1 MYELSRVRLYSIG
14 PAGARYADTVLD
26 LRGVGEPVP
35 SPAPTQAEF
44 FEEEPVGPPRRPA
57 PAGVLFLENGGG
69 KSVLLKL
76 IFSVM
81 LPGHRNTLGG
91 ASSGVLRKF
100 LLADD
105 CGHVALEWQH
115 TVTGETVVV
124 GKVSEWRGRQ
134 VSNDPRKFAEA
145 WYSFRPGPGLSLD
158 SLPVAESAAV
168 RPAAEGASTARGR
181 RRTMKGFRDA
191 LTEAGKAYPHLDVV
205 WVEIHERWNEHLGE
219 LGLDPELFRYQRE
232 MNADE
237 GEAAGL
243 FAVKNDSD
251 FTDLLLRAVTDTRD
265 TDGLADLVHGFAH
278 KLGRRAELTAERDF
292 TAGSLDLLQR
302 IADAAERREQA
313 CGVHAGA
320 ERRTRTLARRLSAR
334 GAEERARAAEL
345 AERVASAEQAVTD
358 AEGARRRSELV
369 AAELAYR
376 HASLALA
383 AAEKGAAAQRRELSD
398 ARTLHSAWQAAETV
412 LRHRAA
418 ADRSAR
424 VAAAIREAE
433 RDAAPALAARAKAA
447 ADLVRALHAAA
458 EDGERVAGEEEDRA
472 AALQEAG
479 EAAHRD
485 ATSAATAAQRARSDA
500 EHLRQRLAEVEQ
512 ETAEAVRAGWLDDS
526 APDADPARAALAASD
541 AEKTTVAAFDEARET
556 ARRTADHAKSAAA
569 EEARAEL
576 AAARAV
582 DAARAAESAY
592 DAERRAAEALG
603 AEQRLIEL
611 LGLPQP
617 SATVP
622 APRGGARPSAA
633 EARGTG
639 RVTVRIPDPG
649 AIGGQGTRAL
659 PADADRAGWITVRVD
674 EEDVDDV
681 GLSQLPA
688 AFRAGPAPYAPPPT
702 EDPALRDP
710 GSCGR
715 VSCDPGSCGH
725 ASCGPGSCGRASCDP
740 GSCGHASCDPGSCGP
755 ASCDPG
761 SCGRAS
767 CDPGACGHA
776 SCDPGACGHASCD
789 PGSRDRASR
798 DHAYASDEPLTDARG
813 RHPAEGRRPAC
824 GEGPSAVDA
833 PGVGEPRP
841 ADRMTG
847 RVDGAAR
854 VDAGWSGVHAAGGRM
869 GSCPV
874 DGAAP
879 AGPTEGDGAAA
890 GDGRPGAGPA
900 GQVAGRVV
908 ETGAASVDGG
918 RPDAGPVGEAEAS
931 RAVGREAAR
940 AGEAEAGQALRRRP
954 LAAEARPAG
963 RVTMRIDE
971 AGGAPSG
978 GGPRPDG
985 PREATRA
992 VAAESRPSGEV
1003 SARIEDGSGDG
1014 DEARSE
1020 TAADTVRAEGPGA
1033 GARRAEGAG
1042 AGASRAEGAGAGA
1055 TRAEGVRAD
1064 AGRAEGAGAG
1074 AVRTEGAGAGAAR
1087 ADAAGAEGARAES
1100 ARADAVRA
1108 EDARAEGAGA
1118 DAVRAG
1124 GARAEGAGGGAVRAE
1139 GARADAVRD
1148 DTARADAVRADAVRA
1163 EGARTG
1169 VTGSDATDESDCWSP
1184 DPGGEPGRERT
1195 GRSRPARRPLADG
1208 PLTAEELDRNADALR
1223 ELLDES
1229 VAAAER
1235 QLFELRT
1242 AAAEDSRILG
1252 ALGDGGLLPPSPDV
1266 LAAVEYL
1273 GEHGIPALPGWRYLA
1288 QAVDPADHA
1297 AVLAARPEL
1306 VDGVVITDPDSHAR
1320 AREVLGQASLLP
1332 RSAVAVGTSAALL
1345 APTPASG
1352 TEDSGVFLVPPNP
1365 AMHDERAA
1373 DDERR
1378 ELRARATER
1387 DEEIRALA
1395 ARLAGDRALS
1405 ARLASWRTGC
1415 PPGRLAELAAA
1426 AETAREAADTAQRAL
1441 VEARTARAEADEAAT
1456 EAARVRDE
1464 RQEAAQRAR
1473 RVADALAGLAYRLRE
1488 RATWQ
1493 TRLRE
1498 LAEEAAE
1505 YEERAAGCVDRARA
1519 ADEDRRAAQRA
1530 ADDARR
1536 TARALRAERAEIAGA
1551 PDDLGEDTEPP
1562 SASLPALR
1570 EAYRAASQVY
1580 EKVGVGADLR
1590 AEQARAESDESAAL
1604 ASLDRLTNK
1613 VRTRAAQLLEGTDG
1627 ADGPSRQAAAARAES
1642 LVQMLESRASAAS
1655 EQLGRLRGEAERL
1668 APADGDAHTE
1678 LPEQLVPADAEQ
1690 AKELLRT
1697 ANGELAAR
1705 TDALDTARTAHADLV
1720 RAHRSA
1726 EDAAGGF
1733 DETAALL
1740 RDLLRDGP
1748 GAEDDGERPEPYAG
1762 GLAEAR
1768 QSAAE
1773 ARRSLRGCA
1782 ADLSAAEAAVREAGD
1797 VLVRHANSTRYEQ
1810 VRTPARQQIRELP
1823 AAALPEHAA
1832 AWAEAFAPR
1841 LRVLTDELEQLERNR
1856 DSIVDR
1862 LRGLVES
1869 CLATLRSAQRLSR
1882 LPEGLGEWSGQ
1893 EFLRIRFE
1901 DPDQATLTERLG
1913 EVIDEATR
1921 SAVRKN
1927 SDLRRDGMSLLLRG
1941 VHAALQPR
1949 GVAVEIL
1956 KPDAVLRAERVP
1968 VGQMGD
1974 VFSGGQLLTAAIALY
1989 CTMAALRSN
1998 DRGRDKHRHAGTLF
2012 LDNPI
2017 GRANATYL
2025 LELQRAVADAL
2036 GVQLLYTTGLF
2047 DTTALAEFPLVIR
2060 LRNDADLRAGLKYIS
2075 VEEHLRPGL
2084 PVREPEEEPQVH
2096 GQITATRMYRRPD
2109 ADAPAS
2115 APASARASA
2124 DGP

>member
-1 MYELSRVRLYSIG
+1 MYELSRIRLYSIG

-145 WYSFRPGPGLSLD
+145 WYSFRPGPGMSLD

-168 RPAAEGASTARGR
+168 RPAVEGASTARGR

-302 IADAAERREQA
+302 IAEAAERREQA
-313 CGVHAGA
+313 RGVHAGA

-334 GAEERARAAEL
+334 GGEERARAAEL
-345 AERVASAEQAVTD
+345 AERVGSAAQAVTD
-358 AEGARRRSELV
+358 AEGARSRSDLV

-383 AAEKGAAAQRRELSD
+383 AAEKGAAAQRRELND

-447 ADLVRALHAAA
+447 GDLVRALHAAA
-458 EDGERVAGEEEDRA
+458 ADGERVAGEEEERS

-569 EEARAEL
+569 EEARADL

-582 DAARAAESAY
+582 DATRAAESAY

-603 AEQRLIEL
+603 AEQRLVEL

-617 SATVP
+617 SAAVP
-622 APRGGARPSAA
+622 APRAAARSSAA
-633 EARGTG
+633 DARAAGG
-639 RVTVRIPDPG
+639 VTVRIPDAG
-649 AIGGQGTRAL
+649 APRRRGARVL
-659 PADADRAGWITVRVD
+659 PTDSGRAGWITVRVD
-674 EEDVDDV
+674 EEDADDI

-688 AFRAGPAPYAPPPT
+688 AFRASTRTIPLDGEPAYP
-702 EDPALRDP
+702 
-710 GSCGR
+710 
-715 VSCDPGSCGH
+715 
-725 ASCGPGSCGRASCDP
+725 
-740 GSCGHASCDPGSCGP
+740 
-755 ASCDPG
+755 
-761 SCGRAS
+761 
-767 CDPGACGHA
+767 
-776 SCDPGACGHASCD
+776 
-789 PGSRDRASR
+789 
-798 DHAYASDEPLTDARG
+798 DHAYAFEEPPADTREHLPGEAGEEGDEPGADLAYATGVLTATSENEDA
-813 RHPAEGRRPAC
+813 
-824 GEGPSAVDA
+824 A
-833 PGVGEPRP
+833 PGWAATGP
-841 ADRMTG
+841 AARWTAG
-847 RVDGAAR
+847 VAGAA
-854 VDAGWSGVHAAGGRM
+854 D
-869 GSCPV
+869 
-874 DGAAP
+874 
-879 AGPTEGDGAAA
+879 AAA
-890 GDGRPGAGPA
+890 GVEYGQPHVVPAHEARPGAGAKGAPA
-900 GQVAGRVV
+900 FAG
-908 ETGAASVDGG
+908 DGLLG
-918 RPDAGPVGEAEAS
+918 TGPVGEAGPAEPMDDAASVGDRRADAGPARGDGVSVSRTVGEPRHGDQAAGRVEEAGYDS
-931 RAVGREAAR
+931 TSVGDRRADAGPG
-940 AGEAEAGQALRRRP
+940 GEAEETRSASQGTALGEDVEAGPGEAHRRRP
-954 LAAEARPAG
+954 LAAESRPAG
-963 RVTMRIDE
+963 RVTVRIDDVE
-971 AGGAPSG
+971 DALLGDGGSC
-978 GGPRPDG
+978 PDG
-985 PREATRA
+985 PRDGARA
-992 VAAESRPSGEV
+992 VAADSRPPGEV
-1003 SARIEDGSGDG
+1003 SARVGDG
-1014 DEARSE
+1014 DE
-1020 TAADTVRAEGPGA
+1020 
-1033 GARRAEGAG
+1033 
-1042 AGASRAEGAGAGA
+1042 SRAES
-1055 TRAEGVRAD
+1055 RAAD
-1064 AGRAEGAGAG
+1064 
-1074 AVRTEGAGAGAAR
+1074 AAR
-1087 ADAAGAEGARAES
+1087 AARAGME
-1100 ARADAVRA
+1100 
-1108 EDARAEGAGA
+1108 AGA
-1118 DAVRAG
+1118 DAAR
-1124 GARAEGAGGGAVRAE
+1124 GARAGAEAATDTADGGRAE
-1139 GARADAVRD
+1139 SEAAT
-1148 DTARADAVRADAVRA
+1148 DTADIIHTNVTHADTNVTHAD
-1163 EGARTG
+1163 TG
-1169 VTGSDATDESDCWSP
+1169 IDDADDPDATNTDAPDDSDCWTP
-1184 DPGGEPGRERT
+1184 EPGGAPGRD
-1195 GRSRPARRPLADG
+1195 RSDRARPAQRPLGDG
-1208 PLTAEELDRNADALR
+1208 PLTAEELDRNVEALR
-1223 ELLDES
+1223 ELLEES
-1229 VAAAER
+1229 VASAER

-1242 AAAEDSRILG
+1242 AAAEDARILG

-1266 LAAVEYL
+1266 LAAVEFL

-1288 QAVDPADHA
+1288 QAVDPVDHA

-1306 VDGVVITDPDSHAR
+1306 VDGVVITDPDTHAR
-1320 AREVLGQASLLP
+1320 ARAVLAQASLLP

-1345 APTPASG
+1345 APTPAPG

-1426 AETAREAADTAQRAL
+1426 AETGRETAETAQREL
-1441 VEARTARAEADEAAT
+1441 VEARTVRAEADEAAT

-1505 YEERAAGCVDRARA
+1505 YEERAAGCVDRARS

-1530 ADDARR
+1530 ADDAHR

-1562 SASLPALR
+1562 TTSLPALR

-1642 LVQMLESRASAAS
+1642 LVQMLEGRASAAS

-1668 APADGDAHTE
+1668 APADGAAHTE
-1678 LPEQLVPADAEQ
+1678 LPEETVPADAEQ

-1705 TDALDTARTAHADLV
+1705 TDALDTARTAHADMV

-1740 RDLLRDGP
+1740 RDLLREGP

-1762 GLAEAR
+1762 DLAEAR
-1768 QSAAE
+1768 QAAAE
-1773 ARRSLRGCA
+1773 TRRSLRGCA
-1782 ADLSAAEAAVREAGD
+1782 ADLSGAESAVREAGD

-1832 AWAEAFAPR
+1832 AWADAFAPR

-1901 DPDQATLTERLG
+1901 DPDQATLAERLG

-1941 VHAALQPR
+1941 VQAALQPR

-2084 PVREPEEEPQVH
+2084 PVREPEEEQQVH
-2096 GQITATRMYRRPD
+2096 GQITATRMYRRPEAG
-2109 ADAPAS
+2109 ADAPVEA
-2115 APASARASA
+2115 A
-2124 DGP
+2124 DRP